1 MPPSTAKPASP
12 ELSSA
17 LVLLV
22 FAGGSALDAILR
34 VVSRYSPSPVAL
46 PQVLLAAVPALIAI
60 GVFICLRGR
69 RELGGTMVIQLF
81 LGVLV
86 GVLGAGSALP
96 LSWYL
101 GIGLALWAMRL
112 GVNLLTWA
120 GMSLLVLAGGAQFG
134 LVQYS
139 GVLFLPF
146 ALTAPLF
153 LGAAAYFQWHQVRH
167 RQLEHN
173 LDAEPSREILRLRYG
188 RDPGH

>member
-1 MPPSTAKPASP
+1 MPRPTAKPASP

-22 FAGGSALDAILR
+22 FAGGSTLDAILR
-34 VVSRYSPSPVAL
+34 VVARYSPSPVAF
-46 PQVLLAAVPALIAI
+46 PQLLLAAVPVLICL

-69 RELGGTMVIQLF
+69 RDLAGTMAVQLF

-86 GVLGAGSALP
+86 GVLGTGSTLP

-134 LVQYS
+134 LVQYA

-167 RQLEHN
+167 RQLEPD
-173 LDAEPSREILRLRYG
+173 LDEDPAREILLRRYG
-188 RDPGH
+188 GNPGH